1 MTIRKTR
8 DDRLIRNITGLP
20 KEIYDRYRSDT
31 QIGTVISDYRVTTI
45 GELKRKIRS
54 GR

>member
-8 DDRLIRNITGLP
+8 DDRLIKNISGLP
-20 KEIYDRYRSDT
+20 KQIHDRYRSDT
-31 QIGTVISDYRVTTI
+31 QIGTVLSDFKVTTI
-45 GELKRKIRS
+45 GELKRKIKS